1 MHGNE
6 ATSHANMPAES
17 PLAAVQLALR
27 PKTLSE
33 GLKPEY
39 IVDRYPVTIGRH
51 PTNDIELPFDAVSR
65 YHARIELFDGQPRIV
80 DLNSSNG
87 TYVNSRRVQLAQLE
101 DQDVLAF
108 GSLEFSVAA
117 LEAAVYR
124 VEAGAQDS
132 PTSVQF
138 LVDDDPG
145 EPVFHTE
152 LPDDTSSVRYLDEEI
167 TNETQLKKAKE
178 RLICLY
184 KLQDVLRATI
194 DEEKMLRRALGL
206 LFEVLPVDRGVIL
219 TRDQQDPAVF
229 RPIAVK
235 TRQREIAETATGGTN
250 EPRLA
255 DKIGISKT
263 ILQRSLRE
271 KVAVLTRDARSDSRF
286 NDSESIMAKGLR
298 SVMCV
303 PLISMRH
310 VFGFIHLDTTEAV
323 RSFTQEDLT
332 FMANVGAE
340 IATHLHNLRMMND
353 KITSER
359 MAAIGQTITGMAH
372 NIKNILVLTQGGI
385 EMMEKRLTRKNYE
398 TLDETWAVVRRGIE
412 RINGLV
418 GEMLNYSR
426 ARNIQKQ
433 RADVNELI
441 GELHRSFGDE
451 LARRRIGFL
460 LDLDDA
466 CPRMML
472 DVDGLQKALENLIL
486 NALEACEE
494 GTGEIRIK
502 TAMSP
507 EGNLQVNVTDNG
519 AGIPREVLTR
529 IFVPFFTTKGSKG
542 SGLGLAMT
550 RKCIEDMGG
559 RITVESAV
567 GKGSTFSVTI
577 YNAPPD
583 PRIADSSQTKDSGI

>member
-27 PKTLSE
+27 PKTLTE

-39 IVDRYPVTIGRH
+39 TIDRYPVTIGRH

-65 YHARIELFDGQPRIV
+65 YHARVELFDGKPRVV

-87 TYVNSRRVQLAQLE
+87 TYINARRVQLAQLE
-101 DQDVLAF
+101 DQDSLSF
-108 GSLEFSVAA
+108 GSLEFTVVT

-124 VEAGAQDS
+124 VEAGSEDS

-138 LVDDDPG
+138 LVDDEPS
-145 EPVFHTE
+145 EPVYHTE
-152 LPDDTSSVRYLDEEI
+152 LPDDTSSVTYLNEEI

-178 RLICLY
+178 RLVCLY
-184 KLQDVLRATI
+184 RLQDVLRTTI

-206 LFEVLPVDRGVIL
+206 IFEVLPVDRGVIL

-235 TRQREIAETATGGTN
+235 NKLRESG
-250 EPRLA
+250 

-271 KVAVLTRDARSDSRF
+271 KVAVLTRDARADARF
-286 NDSESIMAKGLR
+286 NESESIMTKGLR

-310 VFGFIHLDTTEAV
+310 VFGFIHLDTTESV

-332 FMANVGAE
+332 FMASVAAE

-398 TLDETWAVVRRGIE
+398 TLDETWMVVRRGIE

-418 GEMLNYSR
+418 AEMLNYAR

-433 RADVNELI
+433 KAQVNELI
-441 GELHRSFGDE
+441 EELRQSFADE
-451 LARRRIGFL
+451 MAKRGLKCA
-460 LDLDDA
+460 LDLDRDV
-466 CPRMML
+466 PKLML
-472 DVDGLQKALENLIL
+472 DVDGLQKSLENLIL
-486 NALEACEE
+486 NAMEACEE
-494 GTGEIRIK
+494 GQGEIQIK
-502 TAMSP
+502 TATADD
-507 EGNLQVNVTDNG
+507 GNLLITVADNG
-519 AGIPREVLTR
+519 AGIPRELLTR

-559 RITVESAV
+559 RINVESAE
-567 GKGSTFSVTI
+567 GKGAKFTITI
-577 YNAPPD
+577 YTAPPD
-583 PRIADSSQTKDSGI
+583 PRIADGSQTKDSAL

>member
-1 MHGNE
+1 MNGNE
-6 ATSHANMPAES
+6 ATSHANLPAES

-27 PKTLSE
+27 PKTLAE

-39 IVDRYPVTIGRH
+39 IIDRYPTTIGRH

-65 YHARIELFDGQPRIV
+65 YHARVELFDGNPRIV

-87 TYVNSRRVQLAQLE
+87 TYINSRRVQLAQLE
-101 DQDVLAF
+101 DQDSLAF
-108 GSLEFSVAA
+108 GSLEFTVVS

-124 VEAGAQDS
+124 VEAGAEDS

-138 LVDDDPG
+138 LVDDDPA
-145 EPVFHTE
+145 EPLYHTE
-152 LPDDTSSVRYLDEEI
+152 LPDDTSSVSYLNEEI

-178 RLICLY
+178 RLVCLY
-184 KLQDVLRATI
+184 RLQDVLRATI
-194 DEEKMLRRALGL
+194 DEEKMLRKALAL
-206 LFEVLPVDRGVIL
+206 IFEVLPVDRGVIL
-219 TRDQQDPAVF
+219 TRDLQDPAVF

-235 TRQREIAETATGGTN
+235 NKLRDGN
-250 EPRLA
+250 

-271 KVAVLTRDARSDSRF
+271 KVAVLTRDARTDARF
-286 NDSESIMAKGLR
+286 NEAESIVAKGLR

-310 VFGFIHLDTTEAV
+310 VFGFIHLDSTEAV

-353 KITSER
+353 KIVSER

-372 NIKNILVLTQGGI
+372 NIKNILVLTKGGI
-385 EMMEKRLTRKNYE
+385 EMMEKRLNRKNYE
-398 TLDETWAVVRRGIE
+398 TLDETWMVVRRGIE

-418 GEMLNYSR
+418 AEMLNYSR

-433 RADVNELI
+433 KAQINDLIEDLNRTFADEFAKRAMRCTLV
-441 GELHRSFGDE
+441 
-451 LARRRIGFL
+451 
-460 LDLDDA
+460 LDKD
-466 CPRMML
+466 CPKLML
-472 DVDGLQKALENLIL
+472 DIDGLQKALENLIL
-486 NALEACEE
+486 NAMEACEE
-494 GTGEIRIK
+494 GTGEVRI
-502 TAMSP
+502 TTSQTID
-507 EGNLQVNVTDNG
+507 GNLQISVGDNG
-519 AGIPREVLTR
+519 SGIPREVLSR

-559 RITVESAV
+559 RINVESAP
-567 GKGSTFSVTI
+567 GKGAIFTITI
-577 YNAPPD
+577 YTAPPD
-583 PRIADSSQTKDSGI
+583 PRIADGSQTKDSGV